1 MKTTAWAL
9 LTLGLISLMPAPA
22 VGQEQGGQERPLVKL
37 ERNYPNPFNPETTI
51 PFVLSEELWAEGNR
65 PVVSLRIYNVL
76 AQLVAMPVL
85 LGTGEPL
92 VGVELEWNGTGNYAA
107 YWDGTVR
114 DTGREAAS
122 GVYVYQI
129 TVNGFTASKRMTV
142 IK

>member
-1 MKTTAWAL
+1 MKTLAWAI
-9 LTLGLISLMPAPA
+9 LTLGLVVLNPAGA
-22 VGQEQGGQERPLVKL
+22 YAQQQGNQERPLVQL

-51 PFVLSEELWAEGNR
+51 PFTLSEELWAEGRR

-76 AQLVAMPVL
+76 AQLVAVPVL
-85 LGTGEPL
+85 LGTGEP
-92 VGVELEWNGTGNYAA
+92 VTGVELEWNGTGNYAA